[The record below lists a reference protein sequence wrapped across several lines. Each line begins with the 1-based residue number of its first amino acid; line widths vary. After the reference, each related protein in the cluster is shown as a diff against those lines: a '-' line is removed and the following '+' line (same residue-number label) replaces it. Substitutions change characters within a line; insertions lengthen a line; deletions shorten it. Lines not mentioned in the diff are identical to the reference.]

1 MTFFMFFS
9 GLGIVFLGAEFFVR
23 CSAGIARRLG
33 ISPLVIGL
41 TLVAMGTSAPELAV
55 SLKGTFSGNY
65 DIAVG
70 NVVGSNIFNVLFI
83 LGVSSIILPLVVHL
97 QILRIDV
104 PLMIVASVFLWFF
117 SSDLNLSRW
126 EGVAL
131 LFLFVSYTVFLIV
144 KSIYESKNGSAAE
157 YDREF
162 GPLPSGIKA
171 DRWFCILKP
180 LGILFGLAMLVLG
193 ARWMV
198 ESAVIMARL
207 WGLSEAVI
215 GLTIVAAGT
224 SLPEVAT
231 SITAALKG
239 ERDIA
244 VGNVVGSNLFNILGI
259 LGLSAFLAP
268 QGLHVAQGI
277 LTFDLPIMTA
287 VAFACLPIF
296 FTGKTISRFEGGLF
310 LFYYVAYTI
319 YLIMRTSGHAALP
332 FFNSAMVFFVFPI
345 TFLTLILTIRYS
357 QELSKK

>member
-1 MTFFMFFS
+1 MTLIMFFA
-9 GLGIVFLGAEFFVR
+9 GLVVVSLGAEFFVR
-23 CSAGIARRLG
+23 SSSGIARRLG

-55 SLKGTFSGNY
+55 SLKGTFSGSY

-70 NVVGSNIFNVLFI
+70 NVVGSNIFNILFI
-83 LGVSSIILPLVVHL
+83 LGASAIILPLVVHL
-97 QILRIDV
+97 QILRMDV
-104 PLMIVASVFLWFF
+104 PLMIAASVFLWFF
-117 SSDLNLSRW
+117 SRDLNLSRM
-126 EGVAL
+126 EGAAL

-144 KSIYESKNGSAAE
+144 KSLNENKKEATAE

-162 GPLPSGIKA
+162 GPLPLSVKA
-171 DRWFCILKP
+171 DRWFWVLKP
-180 LGILFGLAMLVLG
+180 LGIVFGLAMLVLG

-215 GLTIVAAGT
+215 GLTIVAVGT

-259 LGLSAFLAP
+259 LGVSAALSP
-268 QGLHVAQGI
+268 QGLNVAQGI

-296 FTGKTISRFEGGLF
+296 FTGKTISRSEGGLF
-310 LFYYVAYTI
+310 LFYYIAYTA
-319 YLIMRTSGHAALP
+319 YLIMRTSGHNALP
-332 FFNSAMVFFVFPI
+332 FFNTAMIFFVFPI
-345 TFLTLILTIRYS
+345 TFLTLILMIRYS
-357 QELSKK
+357 RVPSK